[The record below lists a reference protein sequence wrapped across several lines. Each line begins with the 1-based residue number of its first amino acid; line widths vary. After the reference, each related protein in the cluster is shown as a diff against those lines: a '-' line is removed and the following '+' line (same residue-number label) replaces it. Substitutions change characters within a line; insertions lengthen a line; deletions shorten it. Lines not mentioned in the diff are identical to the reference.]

1 MFLHEGKM
9 PANVNVPLAWTC
21 VDWHPDETWT
31 KVLLPRLVAN
41 GALKNRLDRSIYV
54 IRLAG
59 NFAISYPKGESPA
72 VYVGEGGFGSRIA
85 SHKKWARPLQELVGE
100 FRFQVCVAT
109 PRVKNQEATYL
120 DCEAVLLQRFGVR
133 FGSAPLWNKQ
143 FERRRFPH
151 HQYSQEKLDY
161 VIGKRSGAKY
171 LWALKPMKSSPFHES
186 YLKTHV

>member
-1 MFLHEGKM
+1 M
-9 PANVNVPLAWTC
+9 PTTVNVPLAWTC

-31 KVLLPRLVAN
+31 RVLLPRLVDN
-41 GALKNRLDRSIYV
+41 GASKDQLDRSVYV

-85 SHKKWARPLQELVGE
+85 AHKMWARQLQELVGE
-100 FRFQVCVAT
+100 FSFQVCVAT

-120 DCEAVLLQRFGVR
+120 DCEAVLLQRFRAR
-133 FGSAPLWNKQ
+133 FGCAPLWNKQ
-143 FERRRFPH
+143 VERRRFPH
-151 HQYSQEKLDY
+151 HQYSQDKLDY

-171 LWALKPMKSSPFHES
+171 LWALKPMKASPFYQS
-186 YLKTHV
+186 YMKTHV